1 MMPYHYTESFHIA
14 LYAQVL
20 FEFCVGM
27 YWPCIMSL
35 RGKYVSERTR
45 STTFNL
51 FRMPLNA
58 LVIGILLRIESLP
71 ETAIYCLCG
80 ATLWVACLLAWA
92 LKLRTEAAST
102 ASRTINVNLESASPP
117 SPTHIGA
124 GGFTDVGRRSV
135 SPGGGEPN
143 APMLSP
149 HGRRSTSPVPEL
161 AT

>member
-71 ETAIYCLCG
+71 ETAIYCLG
-80 ATLWVACLLAWA
+80 RPSWQQAT
-92 LKLRTEAAST
+92 
-102 ASRTINVNLESASPP
+102 
-117 SPTHIGA
+117 SPTPLPI
-124 GGFTDVGRRSV
+124 
-135 SPGGGEPN
+135 
-143 APMLSP
+143 
-149 HGRRSTSPVPEL
+149 SPVRAL
-161 AT
+161 L